1 MSLTEGNVYFFYDSD
16 ILNDFSYLPD
26 SLAYDSFY
34 ENIYQFDNP
43 LVVLQLLD
51 NATKRGIEHIL
62 DYKYFAINPSS
73 IGTSIHSIVENNY
86 KEKIEELENTL
97 ENTNKKRRDFTNII
111 INQGFASVKNIGDI
125 NEIEFS
131 IDDTTNQINK
141 LKSSMFADYQHI
153 IMGFTILIIFV
164 IPFVFLLLL
173 GIVISFYKKYK
184 IRKIRRIL
192 IND

>member
-1 MSLTEGNVYFFYDSD
+1 MSINSGNVYFFYDSD

-26 SLAYDSFY
+26 SLSYNSFY

-43 LVVLQLLD
+43 LVLIQLLD
-51 NATKRGIEHIL
+51 NATKRGIESKL

-73 IGTSIHSIVENNY
+73 IGNSIYSTVENNY
-86 KEKIEELENTL
+86 KDKIEKLENAL
-97 ENTNKKRRDFTNII
+97 ENSNQKKTEFANII
-111 INQGFASVKNIGDI
+111 INQGFASIKNVGDI

-141 LKSSMFADYQHI
+141 LKLSMFADYQHV
-153 IMGFTILIIFV
+153 IMGFTILIIFIV
-164 IPFVFLLLL
+164 PLVFLILL

-192 IND
+192 VND